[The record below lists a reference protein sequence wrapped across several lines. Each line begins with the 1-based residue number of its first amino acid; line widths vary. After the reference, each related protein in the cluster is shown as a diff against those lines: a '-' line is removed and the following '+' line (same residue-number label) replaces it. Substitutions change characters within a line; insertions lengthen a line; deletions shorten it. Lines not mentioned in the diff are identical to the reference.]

1 MVSLTLLVIFVD
13 RINIGDSVQ
22 PLIFIPL
29 QFQAS
34 GDTLCM
40 HIPSPT
46 LLILILI
53 LFSNANADSDGID
66 AWHIK
71 RA

>member
-1 MVSLTLLVIFVD
+1 MSLTLLVIFVA
-13 RINIGDSVQ
+13 RINRGDSVQ

-29 QFQAS
+29 QFRAS

-46 LLILILI
+46 LLILIL
-53 LFSNANADSDGID
+53 FSNANADRDGIG
-66 AWHIK
+66 AWHVT
-71 RA
+71 RS